1 MILIRS
7 TTLPGKLYKE
17 GPSASLMFKTWLNIY
32 SSIRL
37 KKSES
42 SSLSWLHQIMFMVA
56 REEQKFLPLL
66 ETNKKD
72 KFRYTKFCNLYH
84 VYSWLHLFIQDRTG
98 LNIFMLAKTTVSILK
113 TETFERFFFF
123 FPPFPH
129 ISSGLWRLI
138 LDIYV
143 STRNFQFSFVFSH
156 FFYCPSG

>member
-84 VYSWLHLFIQDRTG
+84 VYSWLHLFTQDKTG
-98 LNIFMLAKTTVSILK
+98 LNIFLLAKTTVSILK
-113 TETFERFFFF
+113 TETFERYFFFF
-123 FPPFPH
+123 RH
-129 ISSGLWRLI
+129 SLIYLLDYEGL
-138 LDIYV
+138 
-143 STRNFQFSFVFSH
+143 F
-156 FFYCPSG
+156 